1 MQSVC
6 DGLLRCVC
14 SCFFQEDDIPEEV
27 NIDDLIDLPNEK
39 ERVKKLH
46 VCWPVWAFT
55 LIRKRGSSEW
65 VAFS

>member
-46 VCWPVWAFT
+46 VC
-55 LIRKRGSSEW
+55 
-65 VAFS
+65 